1 MSVELTPAQIAA
13 KEVFLSVGFDERRA
27 SDTLKNEVLTKQLL
41 DIITEAGAQNGTDK
55 ATGNA
60 LYTIATK
67 IADSPHRSVV
77 VRNVAEKKLQS
88 AEQLKAALAFVQ
100 KVGAGELDLAK
111 FETESGVGIVV
122 ADEEIKEKVSAA
134 LDENKDQ
141 LLAQRYAFNTG
152 KLLGQLRKDDRLK
165 WVFDRVSVAITA
177 EIEARLGPKTEADLQ
192 AGKGKAKP
200 AASSSSSAAPAAAAA
215 PAKAAVVL
223 TRPEGA
229 FTRIRL
235 ADIGSHQGEKVQ
247 VKGWIHSIRSQS
259 KLIFIELR
267 DGTGFVQTVF
277 GGKLSQA
284 VGVESLLRETS
295 IEVLG
300 TVAKPPEGAYAKWSG
315 LELQAEYWEIV
326 GASDGDLEDKF
337 NKESNVSLLFDQR
350 HLVIRQEKV
359 ANYLRLRSVIS
370 HKIREHFYE
379 RGFTEVTPPTLVQT
393 QAEGGSELFSV
404 PYFNEQAYL
413 TQSSQ
418 LYLETT
424 IPAVGNSFCML
435 SSYRAEES
443 RTRRHL
449 TEYQHLEAEMPFIT
463 FDDLLNHIEDLIC
476 DVIQRVLDSPYGAL
490 LKEINPNIAVPKR
503 PFKRMNYTDALKW
516 LEENNVQKP
525 EGGFYTF
532 GDDIPE
538 MPERKMTDTINEP
551 IFLCRFPVEVKAFYM
566 PKCPED
572 KRLTDSCDLLMPGVG
587 EIVGGSMRIW
597 SYDDLMAAYKR
608 EGLDPSP
615 YYWFTDQRKYG
626 SVPHGGYGLGVE
638 RLLVWLFNDNHIR
651 NVCLYPRY
659 FGRCSP

>member
-229 FTRIRL
+229 FTRVR
-235 ADIGSHQGEKVQ
+235 
-247 VKGWIHSIRSQS
+247 
-259 KLIFIELR
+259 
-267 DGTGFVQTVF
+267 
-277 GGKLSQA
+277 
-284 VGVESLLRETS
+284 
-295 IEVLG
+295 
-300 TVAKPPEGAYAKWSG
+300 
-315 LELQAEYWEIV
+315 
-326 GASDGDLEDKF
+326 
-337 NKESNVSLLFDQR
+337 
-350 HLVIRQEKV
+350 
-359 ANYLRLRSVIS
+359 
-370 HKIREHFYE
+370 
-379 RGFTEVTPPTLVQT
+379 
-393 QAEGGSELFSV
+393 
-404 PYFNEQAYL
+404 
-413 TQSSQ
+413 
-418 LYLETT
+418 
-424 IPAVGNSFCML
+424 
-435 SSYRAEES
+435 
-443 RTRRHL
+443 
-449 TEYQHLEAEMPFIT
+449 
-463 FDDLLNHIEDLIC
+463 
-476 DVIQRVLDSPYGAL
+476 
-490 LKEINPNIAVPKR
+490 
-503 PFKRMNYTDALKW
+503 
-516 LEENNVQKP
+516 
-525 EGGFYTF
+525 
-532 GDDIPE
+532 
-538 MPERKMTDTINEP
+538 
-551 IFLCRFPVEVKAFYM
+551 
-566 PKCPED
+566 
-572 KRLTDSCDLLMPGVG
+572 
-587 EIVGGSMRIW
+587 
-597 SYDDLMAAYKR
+597 
-608 EGLDPSP
+608 
-615 YYWFTDQRKYG
+615 
-626 SVPHGGYGLGVE
+626 
-638 RLLVWLFNDNHIR
+638 
-651 NVCLYPRY
+651 
-659 FGRCSP
+659 